1 MDEEINEFIGGS
13 WIVKMIA
20 RQKLKQI
27 YILCQKYEFLG
38 EGTVTST
45 KCATLKLC
53 SKKKQKRNCAY
64 LYCMQCY
71 ASKNTW
77 QPYAM
82 S

>member
-13 WIVKMIA
+13 WIVKMTA

-53 SKKKQKRNCAY
+53 SKKSKKEIVLICIVCNV
-64 LYCMQCY
+64 LLIKTHGSLMQ
-71 ASKNTW
+71 
-77 QPYAM
+77 
-82 S
+82 